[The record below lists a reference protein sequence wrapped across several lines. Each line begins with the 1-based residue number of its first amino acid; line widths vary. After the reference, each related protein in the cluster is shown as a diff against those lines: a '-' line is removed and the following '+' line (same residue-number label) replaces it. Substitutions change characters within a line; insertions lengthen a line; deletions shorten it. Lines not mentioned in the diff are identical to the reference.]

1 MPKVSVS
8 LGGDTALVWVDIFH
22 RMAGPSPRWDA
33 SRTLFR
39 DLLSGLGNDASTLV
53 EFGAFRKVGDL
64 TTLV

>member
-1 MPKVSVS
+1 M
-8 LGGDTALVWVDIFH
+8 WVDIFH